1 MIFIQRII
9 TAFYYLPV
17 NVHQIC
23 SLNIFTAVLS
33 ALTQKDATIK
43 GMDIRVKLYYTLQIK
58 EAHREQD
65 YTDLDLH

>member
-1 MIFIQRII
+1 MILTQRII
-9 TAFYYLPV
+9 TAFYYPPV

-23 SLNIFTAVLS
+23 SLNIITAVLS
-33 ALTQKDATIK
+33 ALTQKDTTIK

-58 EAHREQD
+58 EANGEQE

>member
-1 MIFIQRII
+1 MILIQRII

-17 NVHQIC
+17 NVRQTC
-23 SLNIFTAVLS
+23 SLNIITAVLS